1 MEDEKGKVEQTSDE
15 KMKKKFGKYRKL
27 MIVIEGFLMVVP
39 ILVIISAI
47 ILGLAIGLSGED
59 KKSNILASAIDIEE
73 GEEIDWRSEILDI
86 LDMKNDI
93 ETDRDYQAA
102 SETLKNLIAISAI
115 IAGIIGYVLAIII
128 VDTLSKIFGE
138 VEKEGTPFTE
148 NNIKLLKKVH
158 IISIFLWVLGMA
170 GVRKNTVGI
179 VFVLVI
185 SAFRSVF
192 EYGYKLQK
200 EADETL

>member
-1 MEDEKGKVEQTSDE
+1 MEDEKEKVELTSEE
-15 KMKKKFGKYRKL
+15 KMKKKFGIYRKL
-27 MIVIEGFLMVVP
+27 MTVVESFLMVVP

-47 ILGLAIGLSGED
+47 VIGLAIGLSGED
-59 KKSNILASAIDIEE
+59 KESNILASAIDIKE
-73 GEEIDWRSEILDI
+73 GEEIDWRAEILDI

-93 ETDRDYQAA
+93 EADKDYQAA
-102 SETLKNLIAISAI
+102 SETLKNLMAISGI
-115 IAGIIGYVLAIII
+115 IAGILGYILAIIV
-128 VDTLSKIFGE
+128 VDCLAKIFGE

-158 IISIFLWVLGMA
+158 IVSIFLWILGMA

>member
-1 MEDEKGKVEQTSDE
+1 MGRHSGLLPGE
-15 KMKKKFGKYRKL
+15 R
-27 MIVIEGFLMVVP
+27 IVV
-39 ILVIISAI
+39 
-47 ILGLAIGLSGED
+47 SGEAGVEAGEWD
-59 KKSNILASAIDIEE
+59 TIPRYDGESVWNAESGGISEAVHRMGGKKLWEAGKGNNQRGWENHARKRWERAKTHSYGERVGKQSAGGIWAD
-73 GEEIDWRSEILDI
+73 GGGGKDQRNHSG
-86 LDMKNDI
+86 
-93 ETDRDYQAA
+93 AG
-102 SETLKNLIAISAI
+102 

>member
-1 MEDEKGKVEQTSDE
+1 MEDEKEKVELTSEE
-15 KMKKKFGKYRKL
+15 KMKKKFGIYRKL
-27 MIVIEGFLMVVP
+27 MTVIEGFLMVVP

-47 ILGLAIGLSGED
+47 VIGLAIGLSGED
-59 KKSNILASAIDIEE
+59 KESNILASAIDIKE
-73 GEEIDWRSEILDI
+73 GEEIDWRAEILDI

-93 ETDRDYQAA
+93 EADKDYQAA
-102 SETLKNLIAISAI
+102 SETLKNLMAISGI
-115 IAGIIGYVLAIII
+115 IAGILGYILAIIV
-128 VDTLSKIFGE
+128 VDCLAKIFGE

-158 IISIFLWVLGMA
+158 IVSIFLWILGMA

>member
-1 MEDEKGKVEQTSDE
+1 MEDEEEKVEQTSDE